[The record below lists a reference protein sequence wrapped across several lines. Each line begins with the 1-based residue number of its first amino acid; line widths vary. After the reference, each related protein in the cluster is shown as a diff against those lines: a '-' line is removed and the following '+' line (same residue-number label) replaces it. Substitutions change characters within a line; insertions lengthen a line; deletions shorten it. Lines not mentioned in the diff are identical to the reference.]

1 MQFKDVIGHN
11 NLKHKL
17 IHAAN
22 EHRVSHAQLFVE
34 REGYGALPLA
44 LAYAQFLNCENP
56 TAEDSCGVCPSC
68 VKYKHLVH
76 PDLHFSLPVNSTKP
90 KPITNWFIKDWREAA
105 LANPY
110 ITEQQWYEAIEI
122 DNKQGIINVAEA
134 ESIIVKLA
142 YKAYEG
148 KFKVMVMW
156 LPERMNTQAANK
168 LLKLIE
174 EPPQQTVFLLVT
186 KNAGALLKTILS
198 RTQQVMVPPIDA
210 ESLGEALKKS
220 FGLDRSAALSV
231 AHLSEGSYVEAVRL
245 AGNGDENAEFF
256 ARFAAL
262 MRLAYTKKPEN
273 VLEMLRWA
281 EEMAAT
287 GRERQK
293 NFLLY
298 AERLLRENFVLN
310 RGVTQ
315 AVYLAGQ
322 EADFS
327 VKFSPFINPKN
338 IRRLYEEFNLAL
350 QHISGN
356 GNPKIIFTDLSLKLM
371 KLIGPRIV

>member
-1 MQFKDVIGHN
+1 MQLKDVIGHN
-11 NLKHKL
+11 NLKLKL
-17 IHAAN
+17 IRAAN
-22 EHRVSHAQLFVE
+22 EHRVSHAQLFVG
-34 REGYGALPLA
+34 REGSGALPIA

-56 TAEDSCGVCPSC
+56 GAGDSCGVCSSC
-68 VKYKHLVH
+68 VKYRHLVH
-76 PDLHFSLPVNSTKP
+76 PDLHFSLPVNSTSP
-90 KPITNWFIKDWREAA
+90 KPVTDWFIKYWREAFV
-105 LANPY
+105 ANPY
-110 ITEQQWYEAIEI
+110 ITEQQWYENIEM
-122 DNKQGIINVAEA
+122 DNKQGIISVAEA
-134 ESIIVKLA
+134 ESIMVKLS

-156 LPERMNTQAANK
+156 LPERMNVQAANK

-186 KNAGALLKTILS
+186 ENEGALLKTILS
-198 RTQQVMVPPIDA
+198 RTQQVMVPPIDSD
-210 ESLGEALKKS
+210 SLSEALEKQ
-220 FGLDRSAALSV
+220 FGLDRNSALSV
-231 AHLSEGSYVEAVRL
+231 ANLSEGSYVDAVRL

-256 ARFAAL
+256 ARFVAL
-262 MRLAYTKKPEN
+262 MRLAYAKKPDN

-287 GRERQK
+287 GRKRQK

-310 RGVTQ
+310 RGVNQ

-371 KLIGPRIV
+371 KLIGPKIV